1 MPHDEPICTKC
12 CGPSLHPILWLSL
25 HPMLWLSLQGRP
37 DTPEIATIL
46 SWTMLGTLSTF
57 VAFIK
62 FEGTLKLFNQAET
75 PTFFWLQ
82 GPSAPKPQPLEL
94 NLEPKGLS
102 QRLRIGHIYVSEL
115 TFFMFIMS
123 ACCQCQDTHLLV
135 RYLIV
140 NILPV
145 FTRLKACS

>member
-1 MPHDEPICTKC
+1 
-12 CGPSLHPILWLSL
+12 
-25 HPMLWLSLQGRP
+25 MLRP
-37 DTPEIATIL
+37 QFAPNTVAEFAPNAVAQFAQC
-46 SWTMLGTLSTF
+46 WTMLGNLSTS

-102 QRLRIGHIYVSEL
+102 QRLRIGHIYMYQSL
-115 TFFMFIMS
+115 LFS
-123 ACCQCQDTHLLV
+123 CSSCQHAASVKIRT
-135 RYLIV
+135 YLFV
-140 NILPV
+140 
-145 FTRLKACS
+145 TS